1 MFLVI
6 FISNCE
12 YVLVLYLKKKFM
24 SRYVQLVCILVYILR
39 TSKVL
44 NIQSVA
50 DRYSRK
56 NVTTNLSYNLLLL
69 QIFLC

>member
-6 FISNCE
+6 FISSCE

-50 DRYSRK
+50 DWYSRK